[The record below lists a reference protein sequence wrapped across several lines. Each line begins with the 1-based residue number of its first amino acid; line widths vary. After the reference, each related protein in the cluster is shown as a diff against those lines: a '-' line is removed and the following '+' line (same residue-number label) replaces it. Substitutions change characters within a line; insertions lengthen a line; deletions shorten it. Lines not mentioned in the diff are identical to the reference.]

1 MKEDQW
7 ESAQAIMEHG
17 EVVRNTVDCY
27 LQIKGT
33 DKKPEVLSGLIAKVD
48 KSNVYQSS

>member
-7 ESAQAIMEHG
+7 ENAQAIMEDE
-17 EVVRNTVDCY
+17 EVVRNMVHFN

-33 DKKPEVLSGLIAKVD
+33 DKKAEVLSGLIAKED
-48 KSNVYQSS
+48 KSNAYQTL